1 MCAYVILVKPK
12 LNENLNI
19 PHGKNLFCGTLHG
32 ISVLYVAN
40 HIELLSSQ
48 NSTFFLTRRIIYIAW
63 SKFILITLLSFV
75 LEQTFCQVY
84 IWNNVSFSE
93 SCLHTHRRFLEKFLS
108 LAIFRD
114 PLLFQEQCCLIWG
127 FCACAKAGL
136 IQSRNHFSFTRLST
150 TARLNAYCL
159 QMDLSYSIFMLPDSN
174 SICRVVIPYPT
185 SHVAK

>member
-12 LNENLNI
+12 LNGNLNI
-19 PHGKNLFCGTLHG
+19 PHGKICSVALSMVFLFFTLLTTLSYFH
-32 ISVLYVAN
+32 
-40 HIELLSSQ
+40 HKTLL
-48 NSTFFLTRRIIYIAW
+48 FFIKEDYLHC
-63 SKFILITLLSFV
+63 LIKIHSHNIKLSFV

-174 SICRVVIPYPT
+174 SICHVVIPYPT